1 MERVIFELEHVGY
14 RYEGGIVGLADMT
27 VQVRAGSAIAVLG
40 PNGSGKS
47 TLLKILD
54 GLYYPTEGEFR
65 AFGERITERK
75 LADGSFNR
83 FFRKNVGLLFQDAD
97 AQLFSPTVED
107 EIAFGPRQLG
117 LDNGAI
123 KSRVDEVIAILGIEE
138 LRDRYPYSL
147 SGGEKRKVAL
157 GSILAL
163 DPQVY
168 LLDEPTANL
177 DPKTE
182 DKLIDLILSLREKEK
197 TLIMATQNPAF
208 AAHVAKRF
216 LLMDQNKQLAAFGDK
231 EEILADSDL
240 LNRLG
245 LLRTH
250 REIHEIIN
258 SYIT

>member
-65 AFGERITERK
+65 AFGDLITERK
-75 LADGSFNR
+75 LTDRSFNR
-83 FFRKNVGLLFQDAD
+83 FFRKNIGLLFQDAD
-97 AQLFSPTVED
+97 AQLFSATVED

-117 LDNGAI
+117 LNDDAV
-123 KSRVDEVIAILGIEE
+123 KARVDEVIAILGIEE
-138 LRDRYPYSL
+138 LRNRYPYSL

-163 DPQVY
+163 DPEVY

-177 DPKTE
+177 DPQTE
-182 DKLIDLILSLREKEK
+182 DRLIDLILALQERRK
-197 TLIMATQNPAF
+197 TLIIATQDLAF
-208 AAHVAKRF
+208 AAYVAEHF
-216 LLMDQNKQLAAFGDK
+216 LLMDQDKRLAAFGNK
-231 EEILADSDL
+231 EEILAKSDL
-240 LNRLG
+240 LYRLS

-250 REIHEIIN
+250 REMHGIIN
-258 SYIT
+258 SYTM

>member
-27 VQVRAGSAIAVLG
+27 VQVRAGNAIAVLG

-54 GLYYPTEGEFR
+54 GLYYPAEGEFC

-75 LADGSFNR
+75 LADRSFNR

-97 AQLFSPTVED
+97 AQLFSSTVED

-123 KSRVDEVIAILGIEE
+123 KSRVNEVIALLGIEE
-138 LRDRYPYSL
+138 LRNRYPYSL

-163 DPQVY
+163 DPEVY

-182 DKLIDLILSLREKEK
+182 DKLIDMILSLREQGK
-197 TLIMATQNPAF
+197 TLIIATQDLAF
-208 AAHVAKRF
+208 AAHVAVHF
-216 LLMDQNKQLAAFGDK
+216 LLIDQSKRLAAFSKK
-231 EEILADSDL
+231 EAIFAELDL
-240 LNRLG
+240 LDRLG

-250 REIHEIIN
+250 REMHGIIN
-258 SYIT
+258 SYTM